1 MRHTGGKHE
10 TIQSDKGF
18 SHNGNLIA
26 DMGRHTREKTYKCS
40 LYDKAFSYNSN
51 LKSHLMTPSGE
62 KPFKCSQCDR
72 ISQKIVI
79 LLSIW
84 GYTLGRSH
92 TNVVNVTRL
101 SQEKKVI
108 LNAIWGHTMGRNHT
122 NAVNVTSLSHK
133 IGILLPIWTHTL
145 GRNHRNVVNV
155 TTLSHIIVILKVP
168 EDTYW
173 GEIIQMQSMW
183 QGFFRKSWSVKF
195 FVEEDYVED

>member
-1 MRHTGGKHE
+1 MTHTGEKP
-10 TIQSDKGF
+10 IQGS
-18 SHNGNLIA
+18 
-26 DMGRHTREKTYKCS
+26 KCN
-40 LYDKAFSYNSN
+40 KAFSYNSN
-51 LKSHLMTPSGE
+51 LKSHLMTHTGE

-155 TTLSHIIVILKVP
+155 TTLSHIIVMTNAVNVTRLFQKKLICKVFCRRRLC
-168 EDTYW
+168 W
-173 GEIIQMQSMW
+173 GLII
-183 QGFFRKSWSVKF
+183 VY
-195 FVEEDYVED
+195 YVVCNTIMHIHAHFNLNQ